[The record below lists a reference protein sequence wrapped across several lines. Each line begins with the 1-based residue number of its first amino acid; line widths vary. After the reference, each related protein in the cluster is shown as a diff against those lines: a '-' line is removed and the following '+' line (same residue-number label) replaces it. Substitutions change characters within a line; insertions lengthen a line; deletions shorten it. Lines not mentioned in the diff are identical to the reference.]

1 MIIVSIITS
10 LILGLTVGC
19 SLGILVTVKYY
30 QRIIRPTKSNVI
42 TVTQNEDAPSSK
54 TKDALHE
61 ELDVKNKTPSIEMD
75 GNAAY
80 GNLNIKL

>member
-10 LILGLTVGC
+10 LILGLTAGC
-19 SLGILVTVKYY
+19 SLGILFTVKYY
-30 QRIIRPTKSNVI
+30 QKKYRPIKSNVI

-54 TKDALHE
+54 TKDALYE
-61 ELDVKNKTPSIEMD
+61 ELDVENKTPSIEMNS
-75 GNAAY
+75 NAAY